1 MRALFVSVVACALA
15 LTGSDARS
23 QCLCPSD
30 VTVTPFDGAPAA
42 LNTHVRVVLPARWKR
57 RGLGC
62 KSEYADPPSP
72 CPERDYRLSLH
83 PAPGTGTTNADVT
96 FTERDTVRSAYAEAE
111 LTPNAPLAPDTRY
124 ELWLEAPERARVLG
138 TFVTGR
144 ITDTTSPVWSGVTSA
159 GFSDQAADAAKAHPG
174 RLQIHECDAGRE
186 LWFRFRAATD
196 DVTPPNAVR
205 YGIWIAAAGS
215 SPDYQ
220 QPALAYLDPGYL
232 QADATGLP
240 SVTVSLGGG
249 LCQDFDLGALD
260 LVGRRKVGVR
270 AVDVSGNASAPS
282 EVTVDF
288 RR

>member
-1 MRALFVSVVACALA
+1 L
-15 LTGSDARS
+15 
-23 QCLCPSD
+23 
-30 VTVTPFDGAPAA
+30 
-42 LNTHVRVVLPARWKR
+42 
-57 RGLGC
+57 
-62 KSEYADPPSP
+62 
-72 CPERDYRLSLH
+72 LS
-83 PAPGTGTTNADVT
+83 
-96 FTERDTVRSAYAEAE
+96 FSSSS
-111 LTPNAPLAPDTRY
+111 
-124 ELWLEAPERARVLG
+124 
-138 TFVTGR
+138 TGR
-144 ITDTTSPVWSGVTSA
+144 RKRISAAIIT
-159 GFSDQAADAAKAHPG
+159 
-174 RLQIHECDAGRE
+174 
-186 LWFRFRAATD
+186 
-196 DVTPPNAVR
+196 
-205 YGIWIAAAGS
+205 AAAGS